1 MADILQQQR
10 SARHGPDQ
18 LTGESVFVLGGARSG
33 KTGYGLSL
41 CETLH
46 AEQGLKPVYVAS
58 AQAFDAEMTD
68 RIEHHKTE
76 RGPHWRTVEAPY
88 ALAETIRAESTPETC
103 LLVDCLTLWLTNL
116 MLAELPRDLGAA
128 STELVAALRE
138 AEGPVVV
145 VSNEVGL
152 GIVPENAL
160 ARRFRDEAG
169 RLNQT
174 VAAACDR
181 VVFVAAGIPMVL
193 KPA

>member
-1 MADILQQQR
+1 M
-10 SARHGPDQ
+10 
-18 LTGESVFVLGGARSG
+18 TGETVFVLGGARSG
-33 KTGYGLSL
+33 KTAHGLSL
-41 CETLH
+41 CEMWH
-46 AEQGLKPVYVAS
+46 AERGLTPVYVAS
-58 AQAFDAEMTD
+58 AQAYDTEMTD
-68 RIEHHKTE
+68 RIERHKAE
-76 RGPHWRTVEAPY
+76 RGPHWRTVEAPT
-88 ALAETIRAESTPETC
+88 ALAQAIRTESTPTTC

-116 MLAELPRDLGAA
+116 MLAEMPQDLDAA

-138 AEGPVVV
+138 AEGPVVL

-174 VAAACDR
+174 VAAASDR